1 MKYRF
6 LGYPDKMFPDL
17 VSGKIYELV
26 VVTAFWSHKP
36 RIVKPFY
43 CPYSSWDKFYKN
55 WRPMNV
61 AIMKLEQFAKEEGV
75 FQGE

>member
-6 LGYPDKMFPDL
+6 LGYDHNFPEL
-17 VSGKIYELV
+17 KQGNIYELV

-43 CPYSSWDKFYKN
+43 RPYASWKAFYHN
-55 WRPMNV
+55 WRPMT
-61 AIMKLEQFAKEEGV
+61 IETMKMEAKSGSV
-75 FQGE
+75 

>member
-6 LGYPDKMFPDL
+6 LGYPDSHFPEL
-17 VSGKIYELV
+17 RQGNIYELV
-26 VVTAFWSHKP
+26 VITAFWSHKP

-55 WRPMNV
+55 WRPMTI
-61 AIMKLEQFAKEEGV
+61 AMMKLERRANV
-75 FQGE
+75 